1 MATKGLSS
9 QVPVVISFHEQ
20 LVKRLQDVNSILC
33 IGLDP
38 HLNEL
43 FPNNESIPEDNDE
56 LKCQVAYTFC
66 KTIIEATRSVA
77 LCYKPNVAFFE
88 ALGNGGMETLR
99 SIIMDLIKPYQ
110 IPVLLDVKRGDIGTT
125 ASAYAS
131 CCYDYLQADAVTLS
145 PLMGY
150 DSIEPFITGT
160 FDMCLLSL
168 FDSSNNTKK

>member
-1 MATKGLSS
+1 M
-9 QVPVVISFHEQ
+9 V
-20 LVKRLQDVNSILC
+20 LQ
-33 IGLDP
+33 
-38 HLNEL
+38 
-43 FPNNESIPEDNDE
+43 
-56 LKCQVAYTFC
+56 
-66 KTIIEATRSVA
+66 
-77 LCYKPNVAFFE
+77 NVAFFE

-99 SIIMDLIKPYQ
+99 SIILDLIKPYQ

-160 FDMCLLSL
+160 FDMHLLFVFPIRVTIQKKERKFKML
-168 FDSSNNTKK
+168 FFMKQHDSYTNPLLLFLSY